1 MEMTLPN
8 ILTWLRIL
16 MIPVL
21 GLLFLLPAPWA
32 NAAAAIVFALASFTD
47 WLDGFL
53 ARRWNQVSPF
63 GAFLDPVA
71 DKLIVAIALIIV
83 VVEAPTALTAVPAA
97 IIIGRE
103 IAVSALREWMAELG
117 QRASVAVGMAGKVKT
132 AAQMVAIVLLLYRH
146 EIAGIPSWPVGL
158 VLLYIAA
165 GLTLYSMVL
174 YLGAAMRTLD
184 GMDES
189 GNDGESG

>member
-8 ILTWLRIL
+8 ILTWLRIV

-32 NAAAAIVFALASFTD
+32 NAAAAGVFIAASLTD

-83 VVEAPTALTAVPAA
+83 VVESPTAWLAVPAA

-117 QRASVAVGMAGKVKT
+117 QRSSVAVGMVGKIKT
-132 AAQMVAIVLLLYRH
+132 TAQMTAIALLLYRH
-146 EIAGIPSWPVGL
+146 ELGGWPVWEIGL
-158 VLLYIAA
+158 ALLYVAA
-165 GLTLYSMVL
+165 ALTLYSMAL
-174 YLGAAMRTLD
+174 YMVAALRAVNGLSQ
-184 GMDES
+184 G
-189 GNDGESG
+189 